1 MDKDRIQ
8 LIVRN
13 LELLVDSLKKEIN
26 SNSEV
31 NHSTNISE
39 YLGSLNDY
47 DEVFVEEDYW
57 QHEAY

>member
-47 DEVFVEEDYW
+47 DEVFVEEDY
-57 QHEAY
+57 

>member
-31 NHSTNISE
+31 NHSTNISG
-39 YLGSLNDY
+39 YLDSLNDY
-47 DEVFVEEDYW
+47 DEVFVEEDY
-57 QHEAY
+57 